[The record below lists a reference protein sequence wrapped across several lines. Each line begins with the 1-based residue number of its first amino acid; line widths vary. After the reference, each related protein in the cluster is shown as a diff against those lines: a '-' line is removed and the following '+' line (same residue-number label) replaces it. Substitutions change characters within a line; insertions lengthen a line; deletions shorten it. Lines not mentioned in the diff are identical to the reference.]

1 MSYISIG
8 DMAQTYMIRRQN
20 TQLKETATR
29 LSNELSTGQTSDVS
43 KRFSGDFSVVSSIET
58 SLTSLQ
64 SYKGA
69 AKEAG
74 LFSTVMQASL
84 DIVQGRT
91 TAAVSALLLTGNS
104 ASQTQIQN
112 TASDVRQK
120 FDAVVSALNTQ
131 TGGRSIFAGAA
142 TDGPAIASADVII
155 ADLQLAIAGLTTATD
170 IETAVNTW
178 FDAPGGGYETVGYLG
193 STTPLAP
200 FKIGARQEADVSTT
214 ASNSVIRDTLKSLAM
229 VALVSEGALAGDISE
244 QALLLQ
250 NAGNALLTV
259 GDKQTGLRANLGT
272 VEAHIELV
280 STQTATEI
288 SALEIVKTELLSVDP
303 YTAAS
308 ELEAIQTQL
317 ETLYATT
324 ARMSRLSLVDFLT

>member
-1 MSYISIG
+1 MSYVSIG

-20 TQLKETATR
+20 AQLKTTATR

-43 KRFSGDFSVVSSIET
+43 KRFSGDFSVVSSIEM

-74 LFSTVMQASL
+74 LFASIMQASL
-84 DIVQGRT
+84 DVMQSQST
-91 TAAVSALLLTGNS
+91 TAASALLLTSNS

-112 TASDVRQK
+112 TAISVRQN
-120 FDAVVSALNTQ
+120 FDAVVSSLNTQ
-131 TGGRSIFAGAA
+131 SGGRSIFAGAA

-155 ADLQLAIAGLTTATD
+155 ADLQLAISGLTTAAD

-178 FDAPGGGYETVGYLG
+178 FDAPGGGYETIGYLG
-193 STTPLAP
+193 STTPLTP

-214 ASNSVIRDTLKSLAM
+214 ASDPVIRDTLKSLAL
-229 VALVSEGALAGDISE
+229 VALVSEGALASDIAE

-250 NAGNALLTV
+250 NAGNALLSV
-259 GDKQTGLRANLGT
+259 ADRQTGLRANLGT
-272 VEAHIELV
+272 VEAHIEQV
-280 STQTATEI
+280 STQTSTEI